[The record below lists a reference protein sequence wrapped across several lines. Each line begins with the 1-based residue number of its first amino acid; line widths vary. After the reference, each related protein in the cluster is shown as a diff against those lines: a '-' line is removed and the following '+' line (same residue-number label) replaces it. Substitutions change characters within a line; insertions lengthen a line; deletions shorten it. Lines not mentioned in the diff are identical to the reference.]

1 MPLHKSFSA
10 FAELLLSNQ
19 GLTAIDRFYHPNIEQ
34 YENHQEPLKGK
45 KLLRAKEEAVSQGVS
60 DVATKLSDVVI
71 VEQEQLVWG
80 RMTITFKSEEVGAKT
95 LDQAFMQ
102 RWKDGQIIEQRFYY
116 AGVIDQE

>member
-19 GLTAIDRFYHPNIEQ
+19 GLAAIDRFYHPNIEQ

-60 DVATKLSDVVI
+60 DVATKLSDVCA
-71 VEQEQLVWG
+71 
-80 RMTITFKSEEVGAKT
+80 VGSRSSAIGFIKMGIKAYLPCIYCREPT
-95 LDQAFMQ
+95 
-102 RWKDGQIIEQRFYY
+102 
-116 AGVIDQE
+116 